1 MIKVSPA
8 RVGPCR
14 FGRLGR
20 WITIRCPSDLAPVM
34 RQAGGAWDP
43 GRRQWCID
51 ERRIGPLV
59 RTPRRQTDWL
69 FRQAAIDLDKI

>member
-1 MIKVSPA
+1 
-8 RVGPCR
+8 
-14 FGRLGR
+14 
-20 WITIRCPSDLAPVM
+20 M